1 MPSRDRAPKSIC
13 ASGGNELQLM
23 RPFEAEEGAFQQ
35 LWRFLTTFLSGS
47 SSLPLQHAARRPSDL
62 GSAVWQMDDM
72 DLVERPSGYS
82 ERLEGLFAA
91 AKLGESKWTST
102 TSSLDQMPSNR
113 LSCCVGTTADE
124 EASQTPRMST
134 RWSVARTRMSERGAA
149 ANALLSTFQSTVR
162 QSLNLSRLRRSEAQ
176 QPAEACRPAWAAYRG
191 QRPRGSNRE
200 RSSRSTDEDEAD
212 SAVEL
217 PVDDAAAERPPRS
230 IGRFHIEQWR
240 RRSRCRERAG
250 TSGVGERAAIA
261 STAVEWPRKSN
272 EHRKVRV
279 AFSLVFSYVLCSSH
293 RCPLLVSLDR
303 FLFVQC
309 AGDVTSCCTISAQ
322 GRISRF
328 GVAEARVAGRSWF

>member
-200 RSSRSTDEDEAD
+200 RSSRSTDEEEAD

-217 PVDDAAAERPPRS
+217 PVDDAAAERPPAPSAAFTSSNGGEGADAGSAPGLPALESAPRLHQQQSSGLGSRMS
-230 IGRFHIEQWR
+230 IGRCALLSALCFPMYFARHIVVH
-240 RRSRCRERAG
+240 S
-250 TSGVGERAAIA
+250 SYHSIA
-261 STAVEWPRKSN
+261 S
-272 EHRKVRV
+272 
-279 AFSLVFSYVLCSSH
+279 FLCNV
-293 RCPLLVSLDR
+293 P
-303 FLFVQC
+303 
-309 AGDVTSCCTISAQ
+309 VT
-322 GRISRF
+322 
-328 GVAEARVAGRSWF
+328 